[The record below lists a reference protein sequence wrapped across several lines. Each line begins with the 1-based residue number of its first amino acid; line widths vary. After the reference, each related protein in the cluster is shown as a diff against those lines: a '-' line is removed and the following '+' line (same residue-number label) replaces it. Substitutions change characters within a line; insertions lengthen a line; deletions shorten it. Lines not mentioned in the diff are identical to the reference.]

1 MTDLRFKFGANWQAF
16 LSTVDEARI
25 RKAEE
30 RIQELLGEASLA
42 GRTFLD
48 VGSGSGL
55 MSLAA
60 RRLGATVYSFDYDE
74 QSVACTRELRNRFF
88 RDDPDWTVERGDALD
103 SDYMAKLGQHDIA
116 YSWGVLHHTSNMWTG
131 LQNICAV
138 VKPNGLLY
146 IALYNDQG
154 NTSRRWLYIKRLY
167 NELPQALRVVL
178 LWAATLRLWGPT
190 VLRDLLRYGDPSHSW
205 RRYHKDRGMS
215 AWHDVVDWV
224 GGYPFEVAKPEEVFD
239 FYRKRGFE
247 MERLFTVQGH
257 GCNEFVFRRKI

>member
-1 MTDLRFKFGANWQAF
+1 MADLRFKFGANWQAF

-30 RIQELLGEASLA
+30 RIQDLLGVSSLA
-42 GRTFLD
+42 GRSFLD

-74 QSVACTRELRNRFF
+74 QSVACTSELRRRYFPE
-88 RDDPDWTVERGDALD
+88 DPNWTVERGDALD
-103 SDYMAKLGQHDIA
+103 ANYIAGLGQHDIA
-116 YSWGVLHHTSNMWTG
+116 YSWGVLHHTGDMWAG
-131 LQNICAV
+131 LQNICQA
-138 VKPNGLLY
+138 VKPGGQLY

-167 NELPQALRVVL
+167 NKLSPPLRVPL
-178 LWAATLRLWGPT
+178 LWATTIRLWSPT
-190 VLRDLLRYGDPSHSW
+190 VLRDLIRYGDPSYSW
-205 RRYHKDRGMS
+205 RRYYKDRGMS

-224 GGYPFEVAKPEEVFD
+224 GGYPFEVSKPEEIYY
-239 FYRKRGFE
+239 FYRSRGFE
-247 MERLFTVQGH
+247 MERLFTVQGL
-257 GCNEFVFRRKI
+257 GCNEFVFRRKA